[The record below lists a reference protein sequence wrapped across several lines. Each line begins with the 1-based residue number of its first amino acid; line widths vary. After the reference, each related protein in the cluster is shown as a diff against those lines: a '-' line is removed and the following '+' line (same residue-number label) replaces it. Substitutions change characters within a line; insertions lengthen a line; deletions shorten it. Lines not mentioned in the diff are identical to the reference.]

1 MIFSPLR
8 AGLTRILTASALMAS
23 LVVLSGCE
31 TSPATGES
39 FFTGGLTKDKEAALG
54 AQEHEKILQQ
64 FGGTY
69 DNPELARY
77 ITSLGNLLVKT
88 SETPNDKFT
97 FTVLDSPVV
106 NAFALPGGYVYLT
119 RGLLAL
125 ADDEAEVAGV
135 TAHEIGHVTARHAS
149 QRYGRAVGTSIL
161 AAGVGILLGSEEAA
175 AAANQVGAMALQSYS
190 RDQEFQADLL
200 GVRYLTRGGFEP
212 EGMADFLTKLQAD
225 SRLSAKM
232 AGNPGA
238 ADQFN
243 IMQTHPRTADRIQRA
258 IAQAGEVRVKD
269 PIVGRDVYLSKI
281 DGMTYGDG
289 PSQGF
294 TRGREFL
301 HPELRFAFEV
311 PLKYQIVNRPDRVI
325 AQHPDRSIIVF
336 RQGSK
341 PANVSLRE
349 YMTKGFGAKL
359 PLRNLEKIRING
371 MDAVT
376 AQARVQNRQGEQDWR
391 LTTIQYDGKTLYNFL
406 FITRP
411 EATGAQALGL
421 KRTTYSFR
429 KLSAEEAGQL
439 RPKRLQIYT
448 VRSGDTAS
456 KIAERFP
463 FEDFKLERFATLNGL
478 DPKKPLKAGQ
488 KVKIIVQ

>member
-1 MIFSPLR
+1 MNFSRPR
-8 AGLTRILTASALMAS
+8 AGMARILTASAMLAS
-23 LVVLSGCE
+23 LVILSGCE

-54 AQEHEKILQQ
+54 AQEHEKVLGQ
-64 FGGTY
+64 FGGAY
-69 DNPELARY
+69 DDPELAQY

-88 SETPNDKFT
+88 SETPNEKFT

-125 ADDEAEVAGV
+125 ADDEAEIAGV

-149 QRYGRAVGTSIL
+149 QRYGRTVGASIL
-161 AAGVGILLGSEEAA
+161 ATGVGILLGSQEAA
-175 AAANQVGAMALQSYS
+175 AAANQVGAVALQSYS

-212 EGMADFLTKLQAD
+212 KGMADFLTKLQAD
-225 SRLSAKM
+225 GRLNAAI
-232 AGNPGA
+232 AGNPEA
-238 ADQFN
+238 ADEFN

-258 IAQAGEVRVKD
+258 IDQAGEKQVKD
-269 PIVGRDVYLSKI
+269 PIVGREIYLSKI
-281 DGMTYGDG
+281 DGMIYGDG

-294 TRGREFL
+294 TQGRAFL
-301 HPELRFAFEV
+301 HPELRLAFEV
-311 PLKYQIVNRPDRVI
+311 PLGYRISNRPDQVI
-325 AQHPDRSIIVF
+325 AQHPDGSVIIF
-336 RQGSK
+336 RGGTK
-341 PANVSLRE
+341 PANMSLSE
-349 YMTKGFGAKL
+349 YLTSGIGGKL
-359 PLRNLEKIRING
+359 PIQNVEKIEING
-371 MDAVT
+371 MEAVT
-376 AQARVQNRQGEQDWR
+376 AQARVKGNKGEHDLR
-391 LTTIQYDGKTLYNFL
+391 LTAVQYDADSVYHFL

-429 KLSAEEAGQL
+429 KLSAAEAAEL
-439 RPKRLQIYT
+439 KPKRLRVYK
-448 VRSGDTAS
+448 VRAGDTVS

-463 FEDFKLERFATLNGL
+463 YEDFQVERFTTLNGL
-478 DPKKPLKAGQ
+478 DPKQPLKVGQ
-488 KVKIIVQ
+488 TVKIITQ